1 MHIHTDLLNNSPL
14 LQAFTWAANKRQRG
28 SFLLEQTAL
37 SWFAKPLDF
46 GDPPSLSPSQ
56 SSFPLSSAQHTS
68 TSDLLTKPQAA
79 EMQVCCGSKPHS
91 HVSVGL
97 QPT

>member
-46 GDPPSLSPSQ
+46 GDPPSPSPITELIS
-56 SSFPLSSAQHTS
+56 PLLSSAHIYIRS
-68 TSDLLTKPQAA
+68 PDQAPS
-79 EMQVCCGSKPHS
+79 C
-91 HVSVGL
+91 
-97 QPT
+97 